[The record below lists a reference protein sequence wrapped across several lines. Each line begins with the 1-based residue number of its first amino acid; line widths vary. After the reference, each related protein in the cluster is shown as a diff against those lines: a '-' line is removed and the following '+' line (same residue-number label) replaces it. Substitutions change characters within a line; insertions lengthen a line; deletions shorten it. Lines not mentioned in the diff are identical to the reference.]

1 MNTGGLTKTKSYMN
15 WKKENVVDSMIIK
28 ENSAMFNLVLGS
40 RIPDDFKVQQQSP
53 SLEISPRNLYDQ
65 FYEANFT

>member
-40 RIPDDFKVQQQSP
+40 KIPEDFRGQM
-53 SLEISPRNLYDQ
+53 
-65 FYEANFT
+65 